1 MNELE
6 TISNKKE
13 KTGII
18 NKLFNLSGKLIKNI
32 RNLTLIFYYT
42 TKIIFTKQVLAISAI
57 TILYYVIQISQNI
70 YLTSDVFYS
79 IQFYTGIITIALSM
93 GLITSEREKNTLPFF
108 LSSVHYPSQIIF
120 IKLGS
125 VLMWVFILIIFQVYL
140 YFIFVPIF
148 SPWVMVIFSIINMI
162 VIGTTTLIISTFT
175 KNTFITGLISAL
187 IFFIHFKLLPQI
199 GPINLF
205 YFYFNESM
213 KTNLPLKPIILN
225 RIIVI
230 IIIIG
235 LYDYLI
241 RRIRKMEI

>member
-13 KTGII
+13 KIGRNKKLI
-18 NKLFNLSGKLIKNI
+18 NLLGRLIKNI
-32 RNLTLIFYYT
+32 RNVTLIFYYT
-42 TKIIFTKQVLAISAI
+42 TKIIFTKQVLAISAL
-57 TILYYVIQISQNI
+57 TILYYAIQISQNI
-70 YLTSDVFYS
+70 YLTSDIFYS

-125 VLMWVFILIIFQVYL
+125 VLMLISILIVFQVYL

-148 SPWVMVIFSIINMI
+148 SPWIMIIFSIINMI
-162 VIGTTTLIISTFT
+162 VIGATTLIISTFT

-199 GPINLF
+199 GPISIFMF
-205 YFYFNESM
+205 YLNEKNEYF
-213 KTNLPLKPIILN
+213 PLKFIIIN
-225 RIIVI
+225 RIIVLIVI
-230 IIIIG
+230 IA

-241 RRIRKMEI
+241 RRLRKMEIT